1 MGCLRQFADCGTD
14 RRGVRREHDRR
25 PSARNGTVMASP
37 STRCKVLGWMAALLL
52 VTTSCGYHTGG
63 QGVRLPA
70 DMHTIY
76 VPAFGN
82 GSHTYH
88 IEETLTAAVVRE
100 LRSRT
105 NYRIVS
111 SDDGTADATL
121 SGAVLTTFIGP
132 LTYNSQTG
140 GISSSLVFVGMKVS
154 LVDRN
159 GKVLWDNP
167 NFLYREQ
174 YQIANNGKN
183 FFDEEGPALD
193 RMAASFSQTLVSDML
208 EA

>member
-1 MGCLRQFADCGTD
+1 M
-14 RRGVRREHDRR
+14 
-25 PSARNGTVMASP
+25 SI
-37 STRCKVLGWMAALLL
+37 LLL
-52 VTTSCGYHTGG
+52 FATSCGYHTSAH
-63 QGVRLPA
+63 GVRLPA

-76 VPAFGN
+76 VPAFVN
-82 GSHTYH
+82 LTHTYH
-88 IEETLTAAVVRE
+88 IEELLTAAVVRE

-105 NYRIVS
+105 NYRIVTTN
-111 SDDGTADATL
+111 DGTADATFNGTVL
-121 SGAVLTTFIGP
+121 STAIAP

-154 LVDRN
+154 LVDRK

-183 FFDEEGPALD
+183 FFNEEGPALD

-208 EA
+208 EAY